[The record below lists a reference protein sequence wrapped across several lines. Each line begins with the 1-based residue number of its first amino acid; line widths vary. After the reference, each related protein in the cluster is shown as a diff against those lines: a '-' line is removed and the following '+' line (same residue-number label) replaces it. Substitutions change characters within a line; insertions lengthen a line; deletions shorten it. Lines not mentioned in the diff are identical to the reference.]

1 MVVSTRTG
9 LVNEMRL
16 AEGDETR
23 RFGKRGPK
31 GRGEGGDGAKER
43 GLKGLKGRSDW
54 LVLPVWHGVPFGMSV
69 LGRFKVK

>member
-31 GRGEGGDGAKER
+31 GGEGGNGAKER
-43 GLKGLKGRSDW
+43 GLKGHKGRTDW
-54 LVLPVWHGVPFGMSV
+54 LVLPIWQVRLGTYGM
-69 LGRFKVK
+69 